1 MKQPD
6 RLRKRSQFLRVAR
19 NGHKVVSPGLIGQV
33 LPDQGE
39 ATMRAGF
46 TVTKKV
52 GNSVVRNRTRR
63 RLREALRLVVKETE
77 EFSSSGDIVL
87 IGRATTRKR
96 PFSLLKKDVQKV
108 LSALDNKKR

>member
-1 MKQPD
+1 MKQLD

-19 NGHKVVSPGLIGQV
+19 SGHKVVSPGLIGQV

-39 ATMRAGF
+39 ATIRAGF

-63 RLREALRLVVKETE
+63 RLREALRLVAAE
-77 EFSSSGDIVL
+77 EELSSSGDIVL
-87 IGRATTRKR
+87 IGRAATRTR
-96 PFSLLKKDVQKV
+96 PFSLLKKDVRRV
-108 LSALDNKKR
+108 LNALEGKKR